1 MLISPNEGALLRHIL
16 NRNRQNDGWVFKLYL
31 QLESPQEV
39 ACLRY
44 ILNRHGQER
53 GVFKLDEEVASPT
66 KEAEK
71 SQVLSPEKGYD
82 GYELLCQRSDKAD
95 KSQSFQTYLPRC
107 VAISCVTEVTSE
119 AKEKS
124 QVSTDSGKA
133 GEVTNAYRQKSHG
146 SHLPPLQEP

>member
-71 SQVLSPEKGYD
+71 SQVFVTRKGLRRLRTPVSEK
-82 GYELLCQRSDKAD
+82 
-95 KSQSFQTYLPRC
+95 
-107 VAISCVTEVTSE
+107 
-119 AKEKS
+119 
-124 QVSTDSGKA
+124 
-133 GEVTNAYRQKSHG
+133 
-146 SHLPPLQEP
+146 